1 MNAHPQNG
9 PYDTASPTAVTYGDL
24 NRAYAFFNE
33 RLFGNE
39 LPPCLITLQ
48 RRNKAMGYFA
58 PDRFWSTT
66 GKVTDEIAL
75 NPSYFA
81 QLGITEA
88 MQTLVHEMAH
98 LWQKHFGQHPPRRGY
113 HNKEWGAKMK
123 AVGLHPSS
131 TGKEGG
137 KETGQKVADYIITGG
152 PFEKACAEFNL
163 TDLFGYRWDDEDE
176 KKKRKKKNAS
186 KTPFECQGCGLKAW
200 AKASALLA
208 CSECSRAM
216 ICVADDGDDDSE
228 AEAE

>member
-1 MNAHPQNG
+1 MAIS
-9 PYDTASPTAVTYGDL
+9 YDTTNPTAATYGDL

-48 RRNKAMGYFA
+48 RRNGAMGYFA
-58 PDRFWSTT
+58 PERFWTDS

-75 NPSYFA
+75 NPAVFA
-81 QLGITEA
+81 QCGIGEVL
-88 MQTLVHEMAH
+88 QTLAHEMAH
-98 LWQKHFGQHPPRRGY
+98 LWQKHFGDHPPRRGY

-123 AVGLHPSS
+123 AIGLYPSS

-137 KETGQKVADYIITGG
+137 KETGQKMSDYVIAGG
-152 PFEKACAEFNL
+152 LFEIARAEFNL
-163 TDLFGYRWDDEDE
+163 TELFGDRWDDEDG

-200 AKASALLA
+200 AKASASLW
-208 CSECSRAM
+208 CGECQQPMTCTAE
-216 ICVADDGDDDSE
+216 GDDE
-228 AEAE
+228 AEGED